1 MTDKRDMEFD
11 VVAAVR
17 ELHRVAAP
25 SDPDFV
31 KGARLVFDVCGWA
44 YLYYYAS
51 RYGNGGTARR
61 MAENVA
67 DAAAA
72 FHRWA
77 AGAASVHTPAGSAAQ
92 AAPAAVLETSITICR
107 KGEAGEM
114 GRADWLDRPAMGH
127 VLAALMPANR
137 LVMECCMATGLRVG
151 DVLALKTADV
161 QHGPRMTVREQKTGK
176 SRRVYWP
183 AELRLRMLQ
192 QAGRVWVFEGRN
204 DWRKHRTRSAV
215 YKDLQRAARVFRAS
229 GVVPKGAQVS
239 THTGR
244 KIRAVDE
251 FRRTGSMGKVA
262 ALLNHDE
269 GHSEVTLL
277 YALADELT
285 RRKVGGT
292 GKRRRTPAR

>member
-1 MTDKRDMEFD
+1 
-11 VVAAVR
+11 
-17 ELHRVAAP
+17 
-25 SDPDFV
+25 
-31 KGARLVFDVCGWA
+31 
-44 YLYYYAS
+44 
-51 RYGNGGTARR
+51 
-61 MAENVA
+61 
-67 DAAAA
+67 
-72 FHRWA
+72 
-77 AGAASVHTPAGSAAQ
+77 
-92 AAPAAVLETSITICR
+92 
-107 KGEAGEM
+107 M

-137 LVMECCMATGLRVG
+137 LIMECCMASGLRVG

-229 GVVPKGAQVS
+229 GVVPRGAQVS

-251 FRRTGSMGKVA
+251 FRRTGSVGKVA

-292 GKRRRTPAR
+292 EKRRRTPAR

>member
-1 MTDKRDMEFD
+1 
-11 VVAAVR
+11 
-17 ELHRVAAP
+17 
-25 SDPDFV
+25 
-31 KGARLVFDVCGWA
+31 
-44 YLYYYAS
+44 
-51 RYGNGGTARR
+51 
-61 MAENVA
+61 
-67 DAAAA
+67 
-72 FHRWA
+72 
-77 AGAASVHTPAGSAAQ
+77 
-92 AAPAAVLETSITICR
+92 
-107 KGEAGEM
+107 
-114 GRADWLDRPAMGH
+114 
-127 VLAALMPANR
+127 
-137 LVMECCMATGLRVG
+137 MATGLRVG

-244 KIRAVDE
+244 KIYAVDE
-251 FRRTGSMGKVA
+251 FRRTGSVGKVA

-285 RRKVGGT
+285 RRLRALGLTVEEVEVLLSNGFT
-292 GKRRRTPAR
+292 ERDLDDMAIDREYLEECRAMCF

>member
-1 MTDKRDMEFD
+1 
-11 VVAAVR
+11 
-17 ELHRVAAP
+17 
-25 SDPDFV
+25 
-31 KGARLVFDVCGWA
+31 
-44 YLYYYAS
+44 
-51 RYGNGGTARR
+51 
-61 MAENVA
+61 
-67 DAAAA
+67 
-72 FHRWA
+72 
-77 AGAASVHTPAGSAAQ
+77 
-92 AAPAAVLETSITICR
+92 
-107 KGEAGEM
+107 M

-161 QHGPRMTVREQKTGK
+161 QHGTRMTVREQKTGK

-251 FRRTGSMGKVA
+251 FRRTGSVGKVA